1 MSKEE
6 EAMKA
11 MHKKEYIPCTAE
23 ALTLENEDVLT
34 AISGVD
40 SGTNQANFS
49 IDFNELFN

>member
-6 EAMKA
+6 ETMKA

-34 AISGVD
+34 TLSGVAD
-40 SGTNQANFS
+40 ETKPANFS
-49 IDFNELFN
+49 IDFNDLL

>member
-6 EAMKA
+6 GTMET
-11 MHKKEYIPCTAE
+11 MHKKKYIPCTAQ